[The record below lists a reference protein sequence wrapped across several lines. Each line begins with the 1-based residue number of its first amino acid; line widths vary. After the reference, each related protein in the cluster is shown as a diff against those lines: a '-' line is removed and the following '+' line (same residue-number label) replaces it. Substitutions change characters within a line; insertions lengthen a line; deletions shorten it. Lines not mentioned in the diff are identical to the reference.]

1 MVPTDRDA
9 EGVEISK
16 EALRW
21 WANEFEGRSFMA
33 VGATDPILAS
43 VMPWVRDRIR
53 GCPEPLVLE
62 DAGHFVQEW
71 GEEVAFAALTHWQ
84 S

>member
-1 MVPTDRDA
+1 
-9 EGVEISK
+9 
-16 EALRW
+16 
-21 WANEFEGRSFMA
+21 MA
-33 VGATDPILAS
+33 IGATDPILAS

-71 GEEVAFAALTHWQ
+71 GDEVARAALTYWNG
-84 S
+84 